1 MKQLAA
7 RDYEDIL
14 QSSIPAFE
22 SLLDKPHNSRLMK
35 LLYRTAEWHA
45 FAKLRMHTD
54 CTLAHLESLTKEFGL
69 LMRQFRDLTCSQFQ
83 AFELPREVAARN
95 RLRAQATSK
104 ISSTARTPTLPSASE
119 TSHATAT
126 SSVPSSRKEKGLNL
140 LTPKFHSLGDYV
152 STIWM
157 FGSTDGFS
165 TQVV

>member
-14 QSSIPAFE
+14 QSLIPAFE

-35 LLYRTAEWHA
+35 LLYWTAEWHV

-69 LMRQFRDLTCSQFQ
+69 LMRQFCNLTCSQFQ

-95 RLRAQATSK
+95 
-104 ISSTARTPTLPSASE
+104 
-119 TSHATAT
+119 
-126 SSVPSSRKEKGLNL
+126 
-140 LTPKFHSLGDYV
+140 
-152 STIWM
+152 
-157 FGSTDGFS
+157 
-165 TQVV
+165 